1 MISASTVST
10 ITLTYSGDNPWTVFD
25 SSNLATGH
33 ALQVNWNDLASQ
45 LNAIYRP
52 LLNSAV
58 DELGILSGVSG
69 ADYIGISGITG
80 VSTGSSVYSAI
91 RSLNTAVSAINA
103 SAAYAGSAAYA
114 VSATTAH
121 AALFAASA
129 TTAQGALSATTA
141 ARATTA
147 NAASYAASAGT
158 LSGYSS
164 IMTTTGSQVMTN
176 YLKAANL
183 SSYSAAYIRNA
194 YLSTTSA
201 TGGASGNI
209 WFEYTV

>member
-1 MISASTVST
+1 
-10 ITLTYSGDNPWTVFD
+10 
-25 SSNLATGH
+25 
-33 ALQVNWNDLASQ
+33 
-45 LNAIYRP
+45 
-52 LLNSAV
+52 
-58 DELGILSGVSG
+58 
-69 ADYIGISGITG
+69 
-80 VSTGSSVYSAI
+80 
-91 RSLNTAVSAINA
+91 VSAINA

-121 AALFAASA
+121 AAAS
-129 TTAQGALSATTA
+129 
-141 ARATTA
+141 
-147 NAASYAASAGT
+147 ASYAASAGA

-183 SSYSAAYIRNA
+183 SSYSAAYIRNT

-209 WFEYTV
+209 WFEYTA

>member
-1 MISASTVST
+1 M
-10 ITLTYSGDNPWTVFD
+10 TYSGANPWTVFD
-25 SSNLATGH
+25 SSNLCTGA

-45 LNAIYRP
+45 LDGTYRP

-58 DELGILSGVSG
+58 NELGILSGVSG
-69 ADYIGISGITG
+69 AQYVGISGITG

-91 RSLNTAVSAINA
+91 YSLNTAVSAINA

-114 VSATTAH
+114 VSATTAV
-121 AALFAASA
+121 
-129 TTAQGALSATTA
+129 
-141 ARATTA
+141 
-147 NAASYAASAGT
+147 YAASAGT
-158 LSGYSS
+158 LSGYSG

-194 YLSTTSA
+194 FLSTTSA
-201 TGGASGNI
+201 TGGASGDV
-209 WFEYTV
+209 WLEYTA

>member
-1 MISASTVST
+1 MISAAAAST
-10 ITLTYSGDNPWTVFD
+10 ITLTLSGTNPWTVFD
-25 SSNLATGH
+25 SSNLATGGN
-33 ALQVNWNDLASQ
+33 LQVNFNDIASQ
-45 LNAIYRP
+45 LNAIYRT

-58 DELGILSGVSG
+58 DEIGILSGVSG
-69 ADYIGISGITG
+69 AQYVGISGITG

-114 VSATTAH
+114 VTALAATTAL
-121 AALFAASA
+121 AAA
-129 TTAQGALSATTA
+129 SATTA

-176 YLKAANL
+176 YLKAASL

-209 WFEYTV
+209 WFEYTA